1 MNKRIGPKVL
11 FWYGIVPCMCCI
23 IFGGCHKHNSLP
35 LGPIQPSSPSTKE
48 LHDKTISFQSA
59 AGTSCSVEDELTPQ
73 TSLEIVSRSSAAS
86 VPVRSR
92 SEPDYEAQNDSDSA
106 IMLEDNNFTEV
117 NIFNTLFT
125 MQRKIQHKIDYN

>member
-1 MNKRIGPKVL
+1 MTPK
-11 FWYGIVPCMCCI
+11 
-23 IFGGCHKHNSLP
+23 
-35 LGPIQPSSPSTKE
+35 SSKYPVT
-48 LHDKTISFQSA
+48 LNVDKTDSFQSA